1 MAQVKRVLKFG
12 GQYICFTLTESH
24 VLGKKQTG
32 FFCCIYFL
40 VGLVEHVAIV
50 MNIRST
56 FRIFMV
62 VLI

>member
-50 MNIRST
+50 MNI
-56 FRIFMV
+56 
-62 VLI
+62 